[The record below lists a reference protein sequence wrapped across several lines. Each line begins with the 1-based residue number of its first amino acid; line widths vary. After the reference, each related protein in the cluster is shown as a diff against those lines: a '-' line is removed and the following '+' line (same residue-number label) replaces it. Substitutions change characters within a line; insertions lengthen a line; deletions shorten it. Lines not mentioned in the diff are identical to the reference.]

1 MPTTTVLC
9 PAIALPQKRRIAKE
23 LAFWWRRAGVD
34 VNHAIT
40 RFTETAADSVYS
52 GPLPMTGAPF
62 AFVHCV
68 VAADRDTEFKARYAA
83 QVRQSLAEIAPAER
97 VFVSFQPT
105 DPTDH
110 FVAVRDDPTEEGT
123 A

>member
-23 LAFWWRRAGVD
+23 LAFWWRQSGVD
-34 VNHAIT
+34 INHAIT
-40 RFTETAADSVYS
+40 RFTEVAADSVYS
-52 GPLPMTGAPF
+52 GPMPMAGAPF
-62 AFVHCV
+62 AFVQCV
-68 VAADRDTEFKARYAA
+68 VAADRDTAFKARYAA
-83 QVRQSLAEIAPAER
+83 QVRRSLAEIAPADR

-105 DPTDH
+105 DPNDH
-110 FVAVRDDPTEEGT
+110 FIGVTDDPTAAGT

>member
-1 MPTTTVLC
+1 MPTTTVVS
-9 PAIALPQKRRIAKE
+9 PAIALPQRRRIAKE

-34 VNHAIT
+34 INHAIT
-40 RFTETAADSVYS
+40 RFTEVDADTVYS
-52 GPLPMTGAPF
+52 GPLPMDGAPF

-68 VAADRDTEFKARYAA
+68 VAADRDTEFKARYVA
-83 QVRQSLAEIAPAER
+83 QVRRSLAEIAPAAR

-105 DPTDH
+105 DPNDH
-110 FVAVRDDPTEEGT
+110 FVAVGDDPTEEGT